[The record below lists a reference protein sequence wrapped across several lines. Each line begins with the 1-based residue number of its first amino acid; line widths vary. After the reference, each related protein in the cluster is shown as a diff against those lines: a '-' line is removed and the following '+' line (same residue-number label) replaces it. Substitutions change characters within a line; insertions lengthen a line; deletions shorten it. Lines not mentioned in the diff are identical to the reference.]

1 MLSKVLSKSA
11 VLVLGFV
18 FVMSFCIGLPAAIA
32 EDEPDPC
39 EGKGDCCIYGCSDD
53 CEFTTD
59 FLLDTCK
66 FKSKGINPYFI
77 LKP

>member
-1 MLSKVLSKSA
+1 MLSKVLSRSA
-11 VLVLGFV
+11 VSVFGFIYVL
-18 FVMSFCIGLPAAIA
+18 SLCIGLPGAIA
-32 EDEPDPC
+32 NDDSCEDYP
-39 EGKGDCCIYGCSDD
+39 GNTCCNYGCPDGCD
-53 CEFTTD
+53 FTTD